1 LLTNRGSRIF
11 FWKIRSA
18 GFEHSSEIK
27 HDIPGDQINRDKIL
41 ERSPAGLKDFPGPFF
56 LSGKFF
62 KSNFPSVN
70 AFQVIRIFC
79 RDFIFPA
86 ARVPDERKILARYN
100 KKESEFMTVVL
111 LPDR

>member
-1 LLTNRGSRIF
+1 MLTNRGSRIF

-18 GFEHSSEIK
+18 DFEHRREIK
-27 HDIPGDQINRDKIL
+27 HHIPGDQINRDKIL
-41 ERSPAGLKDFPGPFF
+41 ERSPARLKNFPGPFF

-70 AFQVIRIFC
+70 AFQEIRIFY

-86 ARVPDERKILARYN
+86 DRVPDERKILA
-100 KKESEFMTVVL
+100 
-111 LPDR
+111 